1 MINILAEDLGELR
14 NEVYE
19 LRDHYHL
26 KGMYVFQFHHAY
38 DFDFEKVIVYTGTHD
53 NDTLVGWL
61 DTIEQSETKIL
72 KELLEKY
79 DEKEIYQK
87 IIHYCL
93 DLNANQVIVPF
104 WDMMGCDASCRFN
117 IPGQIGSP
125 NWEYRLTSFDEFD
138 SYLEVYANMIEK
150 SHRKEG

>member
-1 MINILAEDLGELR
+1 M
-14 NEVYE
+14 
-19 LRDHYHL
+19 
-26 KGMYVFQFHHAY
+26 
-38 DFDFEKVIVYTGTHD
+38 
-53 NDTLVGWL
+53 